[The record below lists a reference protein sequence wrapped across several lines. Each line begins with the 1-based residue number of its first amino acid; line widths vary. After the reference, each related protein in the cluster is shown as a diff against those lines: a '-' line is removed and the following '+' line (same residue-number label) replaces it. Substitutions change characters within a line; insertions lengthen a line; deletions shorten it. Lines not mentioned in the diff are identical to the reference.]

1 MTGVVSRKDQPA
13 SRSRQAPGDVGSSTA
28 VRSNG
33 SSLLES
39 PLIRRATETETTE
52 SHGFHERQS
61 SSWIASLVTHLVLL
75 LSLSLLSVNV
85 QSVQKRIVMQIPL
98 ATDESRHDQ
107 ELETFQI
114 LERPEPDVEPAL
126 DVEEI
131 DDVVVEIESDP
142 LVSIASVHQ
151 MPAMVDPI
159 ESLAMILAT
168 PSPPAYLLPAKPA
181 VQREAGSD
189 VDGEQGQTGSGGK
202 PGAGTDGELG
212 MRTVRRMRF
221 STPEMDY
228 AINNSLFWLARHQQP
243 DGGWSFEHRGGECR
257 GRCPNPGSKTD
268 ARVAAT
274 GLALLPFLG
283 AGHSPDHGE
292 FRRTV
297 AAGINF
303 LISNTARNG
312 SLWRREGRMYGQG
325 IATLALCECYGIM
338 KQSPL
343 TGDTLTGDR
352 LTGDRLTGDRLTG
365 DRRIDPTAMGTPN
378 DAALIHPAPNAGGAA
393 TTVDIQQLE
402 LAAKA
407 AVEFIVRAQAADGGW
422 RYEPREL
429 GDTSVV
435 GWQVMAIKSATDAG
449 LGTYEQTNA
458 AASRFLDA
466 VQGDVVHDRWYGSI
480 GTQYAYQP
488 RLRFKTEATTAIG
501 LACRI
506 YMGTTPFHP
515 GMRIAAQRI
524 ASRGPI
530 GGDMYYNYY
539 ANQVLFQHGGA
550 EWKEWS
556 EKLNLALML
565 SQEDR
570 GHLQGSW
577 FFGGRNRGGDHG
589 GDAGGRLYATAMAC
603 LCLEET
609 FRHLPIFRAVDRLE
623 IAVRPKAENQ
633 DPLPAGENAPTQQER
648 SPWDFSDADPAVVKT
663 ED

>member
-1 MTGVVSRKDQPA
+1 MPGLVSRNDQHA
-13 SRSRQAPGDVGSSTA
+13 SRTRQKSGDTGSSTA
-28 VRSNG
+28 AGANRHPSI
-33 SSLLES
+33 ES
-39 PLIRRATETETTE
+39 PVILRAPENETTG
-52 SHGFHERQS
+52 SHDFLERHS
-61 SSWIASLVTHLVLL
+61 PSWLASLVTHLVLL

-85 QSVQKRIVMQIPL
+85 QSVRNRIVMQIPM

-114 LERPEPDVEPAL
+114 LEPPEPDVESEL
-126 DVEEI
+126 DVEE
-131 DDVVVEIESDP
+131 VALEIESDP
-142 LVSIASVHQ
+142 LVPTTSVHE

-159 ESLAMILAT
+159 ESLAMILST

-181 VQREAGSD
+181 VQSEAGSD
-189 VDGEQGQTGSGGK
+189 GEGEQGQTGSGGK
-202 PGAGTDGELG
+202 PGTGTDGELG
-212 MRTVRRMRF
+212 MRAVRRMQF
-221 STPEMDY
+221 STPEMNY
-228 AINNSLFWLARHQQP
+228 AINNGLFWLARHQQP
-243 DGGWSFEHRGGECR
+243 DGGWSFEHRGGECG

-297 AAGINF
+297 ATGINF
-303 LISNTARNG
+303 LIRNTARNG

-338 KQSPL
+338 KLSPP
-343 TGDTLTGDR
+343 TGDR
-352 LTGDRLTGDRLTG
+352 H
-365 DRRIDPTAMGTPN
+365 INPTNMGTPN
-378 DAALIHPAPNAGGAA
+378 DSASMQQVLGPGGMAV
-393 TTVDIQQLE
+393 TVDIDQLE

-407 AVEFIVRAQAADGGW
+407 AVDFIVNAQAADGGW

-429 GDTSVV
+429 GDMSVV

-449 LGTYEQTNA
+449 LGTFEQTNV

-466 VQGDVVHDRWYGSI
+466 VQSDIVHDRWYGSI

-524 ASRGPI
+524 ASRGPL

-556 EKLNLALML
+556 EKLNAALML

-570 GHLQGSW
+570 GHLEGSW

-589 GDAGGRLYATAMAC
+589 GDAGGRLYTTAMAC

-623 IAVRPKAENQ
+623 IAARPNAENQ
-633 DPLPAGENAPTQQER
+633 DPLQAADDAPTQPER
-648 SPWDFSDADPAVVKT
+648 SPWDFSDADPVVVKN
-663 ED
+663 DD